1 MNKKPYLS
9 VIIPAYNEQDNLERG
24 ALSVVINYLSQQKY
38 TWELLLVNDGSSDS
52 TLQILKEVASKNNSI
67 RVINNQH
74 MGKQATVITRALASV
89 GEIILFSDM
98 DQATP
103 ISEFEKFLPKFK
115 AGFDIVIGSRS
126 GRPNA
131 PLFRQILAYG
141 NVILRSLILRLPVKD
156 SQCGFKAFTFAS
168 ANKIFTIMNKVHPPV
183 VVMGP
188 SVDPGFDMEMLF
200 LGRKLGYKISEVPVT
215 WRHQESRRVSF
226 IKDALAGIKGLLLI
240 RLRSITNSYG
250 L

>member
-1 MNKKPYLS
+1 
-9 VIIPAYNEQDNLERG
+9 
-24 ALSVVINYLSQQKY
+24 
-38 TWELLLVNDGSSDS
+38 
-52 TLQILKEVASKNNSI
+52 
-67 RVINNQH
+67 
-74 MGKQATVITRALASV
+74 
-89 GEIILFSDM
+89 M